1 MLTFKANAAK
11 TLHAA
16 HSGNVRVGYVEHSRL
31 GTETDR
37 WIWSLNTI
45 QPKGGRA
52 SGIET
57 SEEKAKTALG
67 LAWVA
72 WLIAAG
78 LEVKR

>member
-1 MLTFKANAAK
+1 MLTFKANASK

-16 HSGNVRVGYVEHSRL
+16 HSGSVRVGYIEHSSIDA
-31 GTETDR
+31 DR

-57 SEEKAKTALG
+57 NEEAAKTALS